1 MQKFSHDKY
10 MKKIAIYTKI
20 SKHYSS
26 KIAYYHYLYLIFAEL
41 SCLILTVIEFWFT
54 PISTIY
60 GNSVCL

>member
-41 SCLILTVIEFWFT
+41 SCLILTVIEF
-54 PISTIY
+54 
-60 GNSVCL
+60 